1 MGEGVYSRVEVE
13 KLFIFARYPGC
24 FLE

>member
-1 MGEGVYSRVEVE
+1 MGEGVYLRVEVE